1 VWSPEC
7 DLVMDHTFDRDPMVE
22 IKSKNSELLLYIIFP
37 ILEKKKIERV
47 FIFVFSHL
55 TNHVYIIYC
64 ESFRYDNIAD
74 YCCLTPLFTIFQ
86 LSVFVLL
93 VKEAGVLIL
102 CLQ

>member
-1 VWSPEC
+1 
-7 DLVMDHTFDRDPMVE
+7 MVE

-37 ILEKKKIERV
+37 IWKKKIERV

-86 LSVFVLL
+86 LSVFVLF